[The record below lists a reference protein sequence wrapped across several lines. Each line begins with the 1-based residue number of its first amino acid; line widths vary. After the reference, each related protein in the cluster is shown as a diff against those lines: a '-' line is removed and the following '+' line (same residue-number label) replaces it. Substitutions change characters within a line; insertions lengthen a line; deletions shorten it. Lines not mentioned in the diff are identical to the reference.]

1 MAATRKVLGRA
12 GLVLAYLLVT
22 LLILE
27 ATARITAPASVFSP
41 LLPLFPH
48 VKAVLDVD
56 LRGVSPH
63 GRLTT
68 NRWGLRGEEPPE
80 EWDAWDT
87 WVTIGGSTTQCFYL
101 DDEKTWPHLLQ
112 QRLRERNPRT
122 WVGNG
127 GIDGQTTRAHLVFM
141 DEVVRAIRPDA
152 VLFLLGVNDFS
163 LSICQDRRLF
173 GNPQDRGAWSEDSW
187 KMRLFRWSRL
197 FQLGY
202 RWSVAL
208 SGDVILVRA
217 AHRNYEPTPL
227 GPDPTPVPSD
237 PRDLLPELPEF
248 RSNLKALVES
258 GRAMGVRTVFLTQPI
273 LFADADPW
281 RGIEG
286 EFFWI
291 RRPIARFSAAD
302 CRRMLDVYNRAT
314 VETCRAEGAPCFD
327 LAAEVPSNG
336 DLYYDPAHF
345 TEKGCAFVA
354 EKVAAFLA
362 ASPGR

>member
-1 MAATRKVLGRA
+1 MAAAKRILVRL
-12 GLVLAYLLVT
+12 GLVLGYVLVT

-27 ATARITAPASVFSP
+27 VTARISAPASVFTP
-41 LLPLFPH
+41 LLPLFPNG
-48 VKAVLDVD
+48 KAVLDVD
-56 LRGVSPH
+56 LRGVSRH

-80 EWDAWDT
+80 PWDAWET
-87 WVTIGGSTTQCFYL
+87 WVVVGGSTTQCFYL

-112 QRLRERNPRT
+112 QRLREGNPRT

-141 DEVVRAIRPDA
+141 EKVVRTVRPDA

-187 KMRLFRWSRL
+187 RMRLFRWSRL
-197 FQLGY
+197 FRLGY
-202 RWSVAL
+202 RWSIAL
-208 SGDVILVRA
+208 SGDVLLVRA
-217 AHRNYEPTPL
+217 AHRNYEPRPL
-227 GPDPTPVPSD
+227 GPDPTPLPAD
-237 PRDLLPELPEF
+237 PREILPGLPEF
-248 RSNLKALVES
+248 RSNLKALIDA
-258 GRAMGVRTVFLTQPI
+258 GREIGVRTVFLTQPI
-273 LFADADPW
+273 LFADAEPW

-302 CRRMLDVYNRAT
+302 LRRMLDVFNR
-314 VETCRAEGAPCFD
+314 ETLEVCRAEGVPCFD
-327 LAAEVPSNG
+327 LAAEVPSSEE
-336 DLYYDPAHF
+336 LYYDPAHF
-345 TEKGCAFVA
+345 TEEGAALVA

-362 ASPGR
+362 ASPRR